1 MTTIWPRYATAWLNE
16 TRFPKPPSPAS
27 VTWLAVA
34 DTADPV
40 AEGSVL
46 DTSTFVVIASRGR
59 VELAFKEAEG
69 VKDAE
74 REE

>member
-1 MTTIWPRYATAWLNE
+1 
-16 TRFPKPPSPAS
+16 
-27 VTWLAVA
+27 
-34 DTADPV
+34 
-40 AEGSVL
+40 VL